1 MYKCT
6 VGSENLNVAVK
17 LMELPKSIW
26 GASLLC
32 IPPFFCASLLNATHA
47 RTRTQHNTTTDRC
60 VLHDIFTEI
69 LVLDA
74 YKDDKRICKL
84 YDYGVSEEHYWVIMR
99 FYRCS
104 LKEWRLRQT
113 RPLSENLVLYLNI
126 FSRVLETMKICI
138 KGDKFKINH
147 FDLKCDNVL
156 IDPIDPNIEEV
167 RAHAPP
173 HTPHMHHRTR
183 TDARLCF
190 GGR

>member
-1 MYKCT
+1 
-6 VGSENLNVAVK
+6 
-17 LMELPKSIW
+17 
-26 GASLLC
+26 
-32 IPPFFCASLLNATHA
+32 
-47 RTRTQHNTTTDRC
+47 

-167 RAHAPP
+167 RTHVPP
-173 HTPHMHHRTR
+173 HTHHRTRITAHTHHRTR
-183 TDARLCF
+183 TH
-190 GGR
+190 

>member
-1 MYKCT
+1 
-6 VGSENLNVAVK
+6 
-17 LMELPKSIW
+17 
-26 GASLLC
+26 
-32 IPPFFCASLLNATHA
+32 
-47 RTRTQHNTTTDRC
+47 

-113 RPLSENLVLYLNI
+113 RPFADNLMLYLNI

-167 RAHAPP
+167 R
-173 HTPHMHHRTR
+173 HTHSLSLSLSSSSLRVR
-183 TDARLCF
+183 CVAARPRERLT
-190 GGR
+190 